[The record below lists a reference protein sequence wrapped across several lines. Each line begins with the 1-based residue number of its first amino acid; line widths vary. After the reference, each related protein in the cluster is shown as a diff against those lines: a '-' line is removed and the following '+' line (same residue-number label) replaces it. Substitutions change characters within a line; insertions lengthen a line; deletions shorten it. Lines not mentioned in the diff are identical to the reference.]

1 MLAGSAKSQSA
12 LEFLSGYIWA
22 FIIIAIIL
30 SVIYYLLA
38 IPSAITSTSCSL
50 TSGVDC
56 KGLIVGSKA
65 GTTQFDAVIVNAQQ
79 YDFVGPTSLIF
90 NVSGYGNVTAICSPA
105 NVISGGTTICS
116 GSISANIVQ
125 SSIIR
130 GLIKVTTGVCLSG
143 NVNKCTAIAPTTY
156 IGNFSSQVGAYT
168 NNNLPVNLALYVA
181 SSSTSAGT
189 QDLITANIKIFSLP
203 ASSSGITFS
212 TNVPSYVTI
221 SPEYVLTNSNG
232 NATAEFTATAGG
244 TYNIIATYGN
254 YVASNTIIVSSPTT
268 TVSQCYSLT
277 LADTSGGASVSASP
291 SNSAGCSPGS
301 YSAGAVITLTATPS
315 SGNAFTSWSGTYQST
330 SNPWS
335 YSMPSSA
342 ATETANYNICY
353 QLTLTDGSGG
363 SSVVASPSNSAG
375 CSSGSYFSGT
385 AITLTATPASGY
397 IFSSWTGTSS
407 SSSNPWSYSMPASTA
422 TETANYAQ
430 CYQLTLTDGSGGS
443 SVVASPSN
451 SAGCSSGSYFSGT
464 AITLT
469 ATPASGYIFSSWT
482 GTSSSSSNPWSY
494 SMPASTATETANYAQ
509 CYQLTLTDGTGG
521 SSVSA
526 SPSNSI
532 GCSSGYYI
540 SGAAVTLT
548 ATPASGYI
556 FSSWT
561 GTSSSSSNPWS
572 YSMPASTA
580 TETAN
585 YASSCT
591 GTNTLTVTSYL
602 SLTAS
607 ASTTVSY
614 TMYGGGGGGNYAGYG
629 TSSTGGSYSTGSFAI
644 TSGQTLTVYAGG
656 GGGGAS
662 SDEGGGGGGGG
673 SGYYGGGGGAGCGY
687 PAGGG
692 GGGSSAVLV
701 SGSVT
706 ACANGGTGAS
716 DTTYGAYGGSGATC
730 SAGGSGGT
738 GGGNCGSYPGYA
750 GGLNFGGNGNPASW
764 TAGYGGSGGGGG
776 TGGSSCGGGGGGGYG
791 AGGGG
796 GSFCNGGGAGG
807 SSGGNG
813 GNNGGGYGGG
823 VGGDS
828 GTGGASTTTSGSGGG
843 NGGSVTLSW
852 PGSSCPI

>member
-50 TSGVDC
+50 TGGVDC

-65 GTTQFDAVIVNAQQ
+65 GATQFDAVIVNAQQ

-212 TNVPSYVTI
+212 TNVPSYATI

-430 CYQLTLTDGSGGS
+430 CYQLTLTDG
-443 SVVASPSN
+443 
-451 SAGCSSGSYFSGT
+451 
-464 AITLT
+464 
-469 ATPASGYIFSSWT
+469 
-482 GTSSSSSNPWSY
+482 
-494 SMPASTATETANYAQ
+494 
-509 CYQLTLTDGTGG
+509 TGG

-548 ATPASGYI
+548 ATPSSYYA

-561 GTSSSSSNPWS
+561 GTLSSSSNPWS
-572 YSMPASTA
+572 YTMPASTS

-585 YASSCT
+585 YASTCT
-591 GTNTLTVTSYL
+591 GTNTLVITSYSSPSVIL
-602 SLTAS
+602 
-607 ASTTVSY
+607 STTVTYS
-614 TMYGGGGGGNYAGYG
+614 MYGGGGGQGYG
-629 TSSTGGSYSTGSFAI
+629 GASGSAGSYASGSFAI
-644 TSGQTLTVYAGG
+644 TAGSTINIWAGAGG
-656 GGGGAS
+656 GGGSLSA
-662 SDEGGGGGGGG
+662 GGGG
-673 SGYYGGGGGAGCGY
+673 SGYYGGGGGGGIN
-687 PAGGG
+687 GG
-692 GGGSSAVLV
+692 GGGSSAIVV
-701 SGSVT
+701 
-706 ACANGGTGAS
+706 NGGLI
-716 DTTYGAYGGSGATC
+716 
-730 SAGGSGGT
+730 
-738 GGGNCGSYPGYA
+738 NYA
-750 GGLNFGGNGNPASW
+750 
-764 TAGYGGSGGGGG
+764 SGGGGG
-776 TGGSSCGGGGGGGYG
+776 QYSGGTAYGTPGGGGTTSGGLAGGCGSYCGAAGANGGYEYGGNGGYYSSYTGGGYGGSAGSEGAGGSGSSNYGGGGGGGYG
-791 AGGGG
+791 GGGG
-796 GSFCNGGGAGG
+796 GASYGSVSGGSGGTNGANGANGAGTYY
-807 SSGGNG
+807 
-813 GNNGGGYGGG
+813 GYGGT
-823 VGGDS
+823 GGDS
-828 GTGGASTTTSGSGGG
+828 GGTGNGNVGAIVGGGG
-843 NGGSVTLSW
+843 NGGDVTLSW
-852 PGSSCPI
+852 TGSSCPI

>member
-50 TSGVDC
+50 TGGVDC

-65 GTTQFDAVIVNAQQ
+65 GATQFDAVIVNAQQ
-79 YDFVGPTSLIF
+79 YDFMGPTNLIF
-90 NVSGYGNVTAICSPA
+90 NVSGYGNVTATCSPA

-143 NVNKCTAIAPTTY
+143 NVNRCTAIAPTTY

-168 NNNLPVNLALYVA
+168 SNNLPVNLVLYVA

-189 QDLITANIKIFSLP
+189 QDLVTANIKIFSLP

-212 TNVPSYVTI
+212 TNVPSSATI

-244 TYNIIATYGN
+244 TYNVIATYGN

-277 LADTSGGASVSASP
+277 LADTPGGASVSASP
-291 SNSAGCSPGS
+291 SNSVGCSSGS

-315 SGNAFTSWSGTYQST
+315 SGNIFASWSGTYQST

-335 YSMPSSA
+335 YSMPSGA

-353 QLTLTDGSGG
+353 QLTLTDGTGG

-397 IFSSWTGTSS
+397 TFSSWTGTSS

-422 TETANYAQ
+422 
-430 CYQLTLTDGSGGS
+430 S
-443 SVVASPSN
+443 
-451 SAGCSSGSYFSGT
+451 
-464 AITLT
+464 
-469 ATPASGYIFSSWT
+469 
-482 GTSSSSSNPWSY
+482 
-494 SMPASTATETANYAQ
+494 
-509 CYQLTLTDGTGG
+509 
-521 SSVSA
+521 
-526 SPSNSI
+526 
-532 GCSSGYYI
+532 
-540 SGAAVTLT
+540 
-548 ATPASGYI
+548 
-556 FSSWT
+556 
-561 GTSSSSSNPWS
+561 
-572 YSMPASTA
+572 
-580 TETAN
+580 ETAN

-591 GTNTLTVTSYL
+591 GTNTLTVNSYL
-602 SLTAS
+602 SLTVP

-614 TMYGGGGGGNYAGYG
+614 TMYGGGGGGNYPGYG

-644 TSGQTLTVYAGG
+644 TSGQTLTVYVGG

-662 SDEGGGGGGGG
+662 SYDGGGGGGGG
-673 SGYYGGGGGAGCGY
+673 SGYYGGGGGAACGA

-716 DTTYGAYGGSGATC
+716 DTSDDAYGGSGATC
-730 SAGGSGGT
+730 SAGGAGGT
-738 GGGNCGSYPGYA
+738 GGGSCGSYPGYA
-750 GGLNFGGNGNPASW
+750 GGLNFGGNGNPGSW
-764 TAGYGGSGGGGG
+764 AAGYGGSSGSGGASNSG
-776 TGGSSCGGGGGGGYG
+776 CAGGGGGGYG

-796 GSFCNGGGAGG
+796 GSYCGSGGGAGG
-807 SSGGNG
+807 SNGGNG
-813 GNNGGGYGGG
+813 NNNAVGYGGG
-823 VGGDS
+823 MGGDS
-828 GTGGASTTTSGSGGG
+828 GTGGGGTTTSGSGGG

>member
-430 CYQLTLTDGSGGS
+430 CYQLTLTDG
-443 SVVASPSN
+443 
-451 SAGCSSGSYFSGT
+451 
-464 AITLT
+464 
-469 ATPASGYIFSSWT
+469 
-482 GTSSSSSNPWSY
+482 
-494 SMPASTATETANYAQ
+494 
-509 CYQLTLTDGTGG
+509 TGG

>member
-50 TSGVDC
+50 TGGVDC

-65 GTTQFDAVIVNAQQ
+65 GATQFDAVIVNAQQ
-79 YDFVGPTSLIF
+79 YDFMGPTNLIF
-90 NVSGYGNVTAICSPA
+90 NVSGYGNVTATCSPA

-143 NVNKCTAIAPTTY
+143 NVNRCTAIAPTTY

-168 NNNLPVNLALYVA
+168 SNNLPVNLVLYVA

-189 QDLITANIKIFSLP
+189 QDLVTANIKIFSLP

-212 TNVPSYVTI
+212 TNVPSSATI

-315 SGNAFTSWSGTYQST
+315 SGNIFASWSGTYQST

-397 IFSSWTGTSS
+397 T
-407 SSSNPWSYSMPASTA
+407 
-422 TETANYAQ
+422 
-430 CYQLTLTDGSGGS
+430 
-443 SVVASPSN
+443 
-451 SAGCSSGSYFSGT
+451 
-464 AITLT
+464 
-469 ATPASGYIFSSWT
+469 FSSWT

-532 GCSSGYYI
+532 GCSSGNYI
-540 SGAAVTLT
+540 SGAAITLT
-548 ATPASGYI
+548 ATPSAYYT

-561 GTSSSSSNPWS
+561 GTQSSSSNPWS
-572 YSMPASTA
+572 YTMPSSTA

-591 GTNTLTVTSYL
+591 GTNTLTVTSYSSISVIL
-602 SLTAS
+602 
-607 ASTTVSY
+607 STTVSY
-614 TMYGGGGGGNYAGYG
+614 YMYGGGGGGSFGVGGNA
-629 TSSTGGSYSTGSFAI
+629 GSYVSGSFSA
-644 TSGQTLTVYAGG
+644 SAGDTLTVYAG
-656 GGGGAS
+656 
-662 SDEGGGGGGGG
+662 
-673 SGYYGGGGGAGCGY
+673 
-687 PAGGG
+687 
-692 GGGSSAVLV
+692 
-701 SGSVT
+701 
-706 ACANGGTGAS
+706 
-716 DTTYGAYGGSGATC
+716 
-730 SAGGSGGT
+730 
-738 GGGNCGSYPGYA
+738 
-750 GGLNFGGNGNPASW
+750 
-764 TAGYGGSGGGGG
+764 
-776 TGGSSCGGGGGGGYG
+776 GGGGGGGYG

-796 GSFCNGGGAGG
+796 SGYYGGGGGGALYSAGGGGSSAILNGASLIQYAAGGAGGNYASSSYGGGGGTNAAGVGGSSPGWGYPGASGSGNNGGNGGTYSTNYYGGYGGTGSSGGTGGSGGSGYGGGGGGGYGSGGGAGCTTNSYG
-807 SSGGNG
+807 GSGGSNG
-813 GNNGGGYGGG
+813 GAGTSVCASNGGSA
-823 VGGDS
+823 S
-828 GTGGASTTTSGSGGG
+828 GTGAGGAAATYGGSGGE
-843 NGGSVTLSW
+843 VVLSW
-852 PGSSCPI
+852 TGSSCPI